1 MSCLRGAQDDGTL
14 VVQTRRAV
22 LNTETVSAQWS
33 VPVDASVATWT
44 ANVSVTCTD
53 CADDSGVNALCKQY
67 VWAPTDALR
76 SSCGFSLSQT
86 IGTVGGSMS
95 VNSEDLFPGLGAFT
109 MVSNPKPQTPN
120 PKPFQATPH
129 NKL

>member
-1 MSCLRGAQDDGTL
+1 M
-14 VVQTRRAV
+14 QTRREL
-22 LNTETVSAQWS
+22 LNTETVSAQWW
-33 VPVDASVATWT
+33 VPVDDASSWT
-44 ANVSVTCTD
+44 PSVSVTCTD
-53 CADDSGVNALCKQY
+53 CADDSFVNARCQKY
-67 VWAPTDALR
+67 MWALTGSLQ

-86 IGTVGGSMS
+86 IGTAGGSMS

-129 NKL
+129 NEL